1 MLVIIQN
8 VCSYIVTTRENLGKV
23 FDVTMNSMSNEDKWS
38 VPAYERRACVNW
50 LTEFHLQ
57 RRSLCACYASPE
69 MNES

>member
-1 MLVIIQN
+1 MFVIIQN
-8 VCSYIVTTRENLGKV
+8 VCSCIVTTRELGKSISM
-23 FDVTMNSMSNEDKWS
+23 MNSMSNEDKWS